1 MWKKAIFVS
10 QIRIY
15 LVIFEQWET
24 MKDEYHDSLLKR
36 SGRKM
41 LYSWLFGVEPFWQIG
56 YYKKKRKCVDGPL
69 VARAE
74 I

>member
-1 MWKKAIFVS
+1 
-10 QIRIY
+10 
-15 LVIFEQWET
+15 

-41 LYSWLFGVEPFWQIG
+41 LYSWLFGVKPFRQIG
-56 YYKKKRKCVDGPL
+56 YYKIKKRKCVDGPL
-69 VARAE
+69 VARSE